1 MTVPDLNNIKYDPER
16 KRLVGKDAHLEH
28 ENVKVLLKDI
38 DNRYPPYQ
46 VKSLRAQIR
55 EFRAE
60 EEVHARAIK
69 RLRGKVGEWQRL
81 IKQCEAR
88 DKEAGPLIE
97 RLLQYEKSGEID
109 APPEV
114 N

>member
-1 MTVPDLNNIKYDPER
+1 MPDLNNIKYDPER
-16 KRLVGKDAHLEH
+16 KRLVGKDAHLEI

-69 RLRGKVGEWQRL
+69 RLRSKVTEWQRL
-81 IKQCEAR
+81 AKKCEAR
-88 DKEAGPLIE
+88 DKEAAPLIE
-97 RLLQYEKSGEID
+97 RLLEYEQTGQLKPIERQ
-109 APPEV
+109 
-114 N
+114 

>member
-1 MTVPDLNNIKYDPER
+1 MPDLNNIEYDAANH
-16 KRLVGKDAHLEH
+16 RLVGKDAHLEL

-38 DNRYPPYQ
+38 DARYPPYQ

-69 RLRGKVGEWQRL
+69 RLRAKVTEWQRL
-81 IKQCEAR
+81 AKQCEAR
-88 DKEAGPLIE
+88 DKEAAPLIE
-97 RLLQYEKSGEID
+97 RLKQYETTGEID
-109 APPEV
+109 APPEAK